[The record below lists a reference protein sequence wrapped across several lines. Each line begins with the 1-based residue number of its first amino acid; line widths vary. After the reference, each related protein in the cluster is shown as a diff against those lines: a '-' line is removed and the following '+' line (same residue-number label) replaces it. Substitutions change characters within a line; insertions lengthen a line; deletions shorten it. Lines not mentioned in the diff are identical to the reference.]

1 MVRTTEISGV
11 KDVDISLVNDFV
23 LGIAK
28 KAKPILDLVEC
39 FREEDEIGTII
50 GGGFDVHASKFDTFC
65 IYELRFSSDVCDG

>member
-1 MVRTTEISGV
+1 MY
-11 KDVDISLVNDFV
+11 FV

-65 IYELRFSSDVCDG
+65 IYELRFWICFDVLPRMCVMVENR